1 MNRVLAGMIGRCF
14 RVKQRVEMSGG
25 RKKPKF
31 LRSLTCDLL
40 PTYQETKA
48 GTGSRRMSDVD
59 IFLYTFHILSIV
71 QNSLIW
77 LRKQLHK

>member
-1 MNRVLAGMIGRCF
+1 MTILMNRVLEGMIGRCF

-40 PTYQETKA
+40 PTYQYQETKA
-48 GTGSRRMSDVD
+48 GTGTRRMSDVD
-59 IFLYTFHILSIV
+59 IFLKTYY
-71 QNSLIW
+71 
-77 LRKQLHK
+77 K